1 MKKPV
6 VLSAV
11 VLFIA
16 GWGITPP
23 SPSVNAQT
31 PLVTPQTLPDA
42 TESATEA
49 KSTIVLLD
57 PGAQPRQILRFK
69 PAANTK
75 QTTVL
80 TMNMDMTGTVDGQV
94 MPNINMPAIQM
105 TVESEVTQVEANGDT
120 QIKVTYTDV
129 DVVSDKTAPPELI
142 QTLRSQLQP
151 LQDLTITFVID
162 QQGITKDVNVS
173 VPEDL
178 DPNLQ
183 QLLQQMLNS
192 LKQLSVTPFP
202 ETTVGVGATWQV
214 SMAIPVPGLPFA
226 QIQVLYEVESIEDDR
241 VTLKTSMQQQSS
253 PQEASQMNLP
263 GAPPG
268 VNFQVKSFSLQ
279 SAGTITIG
287 FDQIMPLEGM
297 MSTLSTMEFLVTEP
311 ESEQEMLM
319 RMTSSMQMTMDSR

>member
-11 VLFIA
+11 VLLIA

-31 PLVTPQTLPDA
+31 PLVAPQTLPDA
-42 TESATEA
+42 TESAAEA
-49 KSTIVLLD
+49 KSTIVLLY

-105 TVESEVTQVEANGDT
+105 SVESEVTQVEANGDA
-120 QIKVTYTDV
+120 QIKVTYTEV

-142 QTLRSQLQP
+142 RTLRAQLQQ
-151 LQDLTITFVID
+151 LKDVTITFVID
-162 QQGITKDVNVS
+162 EQGITKDVNVS
-173 VPEDL
+173 LPEDL
-178 DPNLQ
+178 DPNLE
-183 QLLQQMLNS
+183 QLLQQMLSS
-192 LKQLSVTPFP
+192 LEQLSAVPFP
-202 ETTVGVGATWQV
+202 EEAVGVGATWQV
-214 SMAIPVPGLPFA
+214 SSAVPVSELPLD
-226 QIQVLYEVESIEDDR
+226 QIQVLYEVEDIEDDQ
-241 VTLKTSMQQQSS
+241 VTLKMSMQQQS
-253 PQEASQMNLP
+253 QESSQMDLP

-268 VNFQVKSFSLQ
+268 VNFKVQSFATQ
-279 SAGTITIG
+279 SAGTMTIG
-287 FDQIMPLEGM
+287 FDRIMPLNGM
-297 MSTLSTMEFLVTEP
+297 MSTLSNMEFLVTAP
-311 ESEQEMLM
+311 ESDQETLM
-319 RMTSSMQMTMDSR
+319 RMSSSVQIMMDSP

>member
-1 MKKPV
+1 MKKPIL
-6 VLSAV
+6 LSAV
-11 VLFIA
+11 VLLIA

-31 PLVTPQTLPDA
+31 PLVTPQTLPEGSEPA
-42 TESATEA
+42 AEA

-57 PGAQPRQILRFK
+57 PGAQPRRSLRFQ
-69 PAANTK
+69 PAPNTK

-80 TMNMDMTGTVDGQV
+80 TMNMDMTGTVDGQM

-105 TVESEVTQVEANGDT
+105 TIESEVTQVEANGDA
-120 QIKVTYTDV
+120 QIKVAYTDV
-129 DVVSDKTAPPELI
+129 DVVSDTTAPPELI

-192 LKQLSVTPFP
+192 LEQLSATPFP

-214 SMAIPVPGLPFA
+214 SMAIPVPGLPLD
-226 QIQVLYEVESIEDDR
+226 QIQVLYEVESIEDDQ
-241 VTLKTSMQQQSS
+241 VTLKMSMQQQSS

-268 VNFQVKSFSLQ
+268 VNFQVQSFSMQ

-287 FDQIMPLEGM
+287 FDQIMPLKGM

-311 ESEQEMLM
+311 ESEQETLM
-319 RMTSSMQMTMDSR
+319 RMSSSVQMTMDSR